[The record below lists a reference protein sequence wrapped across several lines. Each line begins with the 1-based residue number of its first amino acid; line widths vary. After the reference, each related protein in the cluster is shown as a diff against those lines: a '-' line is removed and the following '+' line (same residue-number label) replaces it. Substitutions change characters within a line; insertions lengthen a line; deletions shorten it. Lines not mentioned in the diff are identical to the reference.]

1 MEAQKEEL
9 LVSTVGFF
17 PNNIKKANQLIHSKF
32 KLNTLQ
38 QKILFLAL
46 AKARMNEEENLVTA
60 EISVTEVKKYTGINS
75 NSIYDRARD
84 AAINLATLY
93 ILNENPSNNQFEVQS
108 GIIDNVKYDNGTM
121 YFKFGQKYNSLVYN
135 IKSNYTMLNKDIYM
149 SLNSGYSLRLYE
161 ILKAES
167 YKGDVVIKEM
177 SIGDIKL
184 SLGMVGIN
192 DKMQA
197 KLNKN
202 SAIDMDKLI
211 KDYADKD
218 LAWASVKKTL
228 DGVLTEINEKTD
240 IHVEQ
245 EQLRTGKGGK
255 VTGLAFTITKKEVI
269 EEEPQKNLPK
279 KEKTEEEIDE
289 LIDEVKDIIDEKI
302 KTKDCKVLLKIAEY
316 DVGRIK
322 EKYEILK
329 KNSRKIENVV
339 GWLIKAIEED
349 YQEPIGKEPEKAT
362 KKKNNFHFEGERDYS
377 QEELDEIERWK
388 LGIK

>member
-1 MEAQKEEL
+1 MEKQMDDEIL
-9 LVSTVGFF
+9 ISTVGYF
-17 PNNIKKANQLIHSKF
+17 PTNVKKSNQLIHSKF

-46 AKARMNEEENLVTA
+46 AKARMNEKENLVTA
-60 EISVTEVKKYTGINS
+60 EVSVTEVKKYTGIKS
-75 NSIYDRARD
+75 NSIYDRTRD

-93 ILNENPSNNQFEVQS
+93 ILNENPENKQFEVQS

-167 YKGDVVIKEM
+167 YKGDVVIKELSM
-177 SIGDIKL
+177 GDLKL
-184 SLGMVGIN
+184 SLGMVKIN
-192 DKMQA
+192 EKMQA

-202 SAIDMDKLI
+202 SSIKMDKLI
-211 KDYADKD
+211 EDYADKD
-218 LAWASVKKTL
+218 LSWASVKKTL
-228 DGVLTEINEKTD
+228 ESVLEEINEKTD
-240 IHVEQ
+240 IHVTYEQ
-245 EQLRTGKGGK
+245 IRSGKGGK
-255 VTGLAFTITKKEVI
+255 ISGLAFTITKKEI
-269 EEEPQKNLPK
+269 IAEMSKEDISTNI
-279 KEKTEEEIDE
+279 EKTEEEIDE
-289 LIDEVKDIIDEKI
+289 LIDDVKDIIDEKI

-329 KNSRKIENVV
+329 KSATSINNVI

-349 YQEPIGKEPEKAT
+349 YSEPIVKESESI
-362 KKKNNFHFEGERDYS
+362 KKKNLHFEGEREYS
-377 QEELDEIERWK
+377 EEQLDELEKRL

>member
-184 SLGMVGIN
+184 SLGMIRIN

-228 DGVLTEINEKTD
+228 DGVITEINEKTD

-245 EQLRTGKGGK
+245 EQLRTGKGGR

-269 EEEPQKNLPK
+269 EEPQKNLPK

-302 KTKDCKVLLKIAEY
+302 KTKDCKTLLKIAEY
-316 DVGRIK
+316 NVGRIK

-329 KNSRKIENVV
+329 KNSTKIENVV

-349 YQEPIGKEPEKAT
+349 YQEPIAKEPEKAI
-362 KKKNNFHFEGERDYS
+362 KKNNFHFEGERDYS